1 MFSSHVSCMVSRF
14 TFQLSFI
21 QNHCHG
27 ATDLGITCWALY
39 IKLII
44 KIEIRTIISKK
55 MLSLKFICL
64 LGLLWVEFI
73 RRVPICCQNLICD
86 VKILIYLLNLLS
98 DNFLA
103 SGENVIWCFALNF
116 GEATTGNH
124 SLHVGGWFY
133 IVRET
138 IKITI
143 IIIISIIIVSSSSL
157 LSSSSFTSTYSLEQN
172 MVVFKSLV
180 FLPQARGQH
189 NWNPNTKKHG
199 MGLSTWT
206 FTISVKMH

>member
-1 MFSSHVSCMVSRF
+1 MVQRTHV
-14 TFQLSFI
+14 LSFI
-21 QNHCHG
+21 HQAHHQDRDQDN
-27 ATDLGITCWALY
+27 Y
-39 IKLII
+39 KQ
-44 KIEIRTIISKK
+44 KK
-55 MLSLKFICL
+55 MPSLKFICH
-64 LGLLWVEFI
+64 LGILWVEFI
-73 RRVPICCQNLICD
+73 RRVPISCKNLICD
-86 VKILIYLLNLLS
+86 VTILIYLLNLLS

-157 LSSSSFTSTYSLEQN
+157 LSSSSFTSTYSLELN

-180 FLPQARGQH
+180 F
-189 NWNPNTKKHG
+189 
-199 MGLSTWT
+199 
-206 FTISVKMH
+206 FTSSSRTT